1 MEKKKDET
9 QNNTKEENGMIIDE
23 SKNTF
28 MPKDEKELR
37 YLEKMADEAMEEI
50 KAGKCKPY
58 KELKWFR

>member
-1 MEKKKDET
+1 MEKDLIE
-9 QNNTKEENGMIIDE
+9 NNTKEEDGMVINE

-28 MPKDEKELR
+28 MPKDEKELK
-37 YLEKMADEAMEEI
+37 YLEQLYDETIAEF

>member
-23 SKNTF
+23 AKNTF

-37 YLEKMADEAMEEI
+37 YLEQLADEAMEAI

-58 KELKWFR
+58 KDFKW